1 MRLNAWMNEWVLE
14 WMSAWMNEHKK
25 WMHGQI
31 NLLSQG
37 FVASLGDFCD
47 CLRKES
53 KRKEFKACRKCKN
66 DPTLAHS
73 FYYCS
78 QECQGML

>member
-1 MRLNAWMNEWVLE
+1 MEIPFSTGSHIETVFLSWLLTEGI
-14 WMSAWMNEHKK
+14 KK
-25 WMHGQI
+25 
-31 NLLSQG
+31 
-37 FVASLGDFCD
+37 
-47 CLRKES
+47 
-53 KRKEFKACRKCKN
+53 KEFKACRKCKN